1 MAANNP
7 DTILIVV
14 SVVSSSAAVVY
25 YIRNNRNQK
34 RTQELQRQLDKLEV
48 EVKHLETE
56 NASAKLNPHLLKNT
70 LNTIYSYSWQTTNAI
85 EKLSEMLKY
94 ILNENKRKYVS
105 LSEELDFLK
114 AYYQVHKMKLSPQTK
129 DKLNLNV
136 ASDAGKLKIAPLL
149 TVNFIENAFVH
160 GDYTLPDS
168 FLELHINVTQN
179 ELIYQVKNTYS
190 KSERSTGTGN
200 ENFKK
205 RLNLLHPGAHEIFM
219 EQSDNTYTA
228 TLKLKLNEN

>member
-1 MAANNP
+1 MAMDQNLLIIITGVSTTSAVIYYFKNNKSKK
-7 DTILIVV
+7 IIE
-14 SVVSSSAAVVY
+14 
-25 YIRNNRNQK
+25 Q
-34 RTQELQRQLDKLEV
+34 LQRQIAIYENDI
-48 EVKHLETE
+48 KHLEVE
-56 NASAKLNPHLLKNT
+56 NASARLNPHLLKNT

-105 LSEELDFLK
+105 LSEEIDFLK

-129 DKLNLNV
+129 DRLNLNV
-136 ASDAGKLKIAPLL
+136 SNEANKLQIAPLL

-168 FLELHINVTQN
+168 CLDIQVSVTQN

-190 KSERSTGTGN
+190 KVEKSTGTGI

-205 RLNLLHPGAHEIFM
+205 RLNLLHPGKHDVHFEHT
-219 EQSDNTYTA
+219 ENTFTA